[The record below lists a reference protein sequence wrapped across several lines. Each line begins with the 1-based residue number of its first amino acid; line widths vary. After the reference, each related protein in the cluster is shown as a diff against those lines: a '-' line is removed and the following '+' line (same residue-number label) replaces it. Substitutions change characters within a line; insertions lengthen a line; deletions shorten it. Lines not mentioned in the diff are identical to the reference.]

1 MDWWLRSEC
10 PSQVVVVGASA
21 AGLYT
26 AWLLAKG
33 GVPVLLLDQAE
44 RPGPPARTLIVTS
57 RLRGVLDC
65 IAEESIV
72 NRTPGVQMFSPK
84 ASVAICLRE
93 PDLIV
98 ERATLIRLLARRAEA
113 AGVEFLR
120 GHRFLGLEP
129 DHGGIY
135 VHSESSTGQRVQLR
149 TRVLIGADGAGSP
162 VASAVG
168 LDSHTM
174 VFNLQATVNMP
185 RAADAGVT
193 QVWFEPELTRYFF
206 WLIPESGERAV
217 AGLIANDRH
226 QAHASLARFLAAH
239 GLEPLG
245 YQEAPVPLY
254 NRRVSWRNFSGARV
268 MLVGDA
274 AAQVKVTTVGGLV
287 TGLRGAQ
294 AAARAVLR
302 GTGYGRQSSGLRR
315 ELDSHLWI
323 RTVLNRFGPSE
334 YDELLRLVSART
346 IKVLA
351 SRTRDEAGRVLALS
365 LLSQPAFAGLAARC
379 LLGMNAASRN
389 RALARSAQR
398 GL

>member
-1 MDWWLRSEC
+1 LQLKSTN
-10 PSQVVVVGASA
+10 PHHTVIIGAST

-33 GVPVLLLDQAE
+33 GAPVVLLDQAE
-44 RPGPPARTLIVTS
+44 RPGPPARTLIATA
-57 RLRGVLDC
+57 RLRDVLDFVP
-65 IAEESIV
+65 EESVV
-72 NRTPGVQMFSPK
+72 NHVPDVQMFSPR
-84 ASVAICLRE
+84 ASVAIRLRE

-98 ERATLIRLLARRAEA
+98 ERATLVRLLMSHAEA
-113 AGVEFLR
+113 AGVQFMP

-129 DHGGIY
+129 DHDGVY
-135 VHSESSTGQRVQLR
+135 VHAESSTGRQVQLR
-149 TRVLIGADGAGSP
+149 TRVLIGADGALSS
-162 VASAVG
+162 VAKAVG
-168 LDSHTM
+168 LGVGAT

-206 WLIPESGERAV
+206 WLIPESRERAV
-217 AGLIANDRH
+217 AGLIAGDKH
-226 QAHASLARFLAAH
+226 QAYGSLTTFLAAH

-254 NRRVSWRNFSGARV
+254 NRSRVSWRNLSGARV

-294 AAARAVLR
+294 AAARAVLQ
-302 GTGYGRQSSGLRR
+302 GTGYRRQLSALRR

-323 RTVLNRFGPSE
+323 RTVLNRFGPGE

-346 IKVLA
+346 IKVLT
-351 SRTRDEAGRVLALS
+351 SLTRDEAGRVLLLS

-379 LLGMNAASRN
+379 LLGTNAASRQ
-389 RALARSAQR
+389 RALARSVPR